1 MGWIASR
8 LRRRRSAV
16 VVAQAAEEREPE
28 PVPPAPPQPEP
39 PPEAPP
45 APAPAAPPVAERR
58 AVAPR
63 EWNLWDLERIARE
76 RAGDDVTRTEERALL
91 LMYLREFATADGIL
105 PADFDGLVRESF
117 GDALDPAYS

>member
-45 APAPAAPPVAERR
+45 APSAPPVAERR